1 MKFEIEPEA
10 LLPLIA
16 FIGFMMLVC
25 IIMLIATTINYFI
38 HLF

>member
-1 MKFEIEPEA
+1 MKIEIEAEA

-16 FIGFMMLVC
+16 FLAFMMLVC
-25 IIMLIATTINYFI
+25 VIMLIATTINYFI